1 MIKEIRILSGR
12 HRGAALRL
20 APGTWR
26 IGADDAA
33 GVHISDW
40 LHAPVTLTI
49 AEDGRMCWSGGDAT
63 ADTPVAIVEHQ
74 TLQFNDISL
83 SIGDPDHVVDT
94 PRCVAASVV
103 SDAPAP
109 AARGGLTRWLALGA
123 VAVPAAMLSTA
134 LLAMQP
140 VHVSPAAPQLDS
152 LRRQMPGLLAGIGQ
166 TGLQVNEQNGL
177 IVVRG
182 VVRSGADASAVRDL
196 LRRTAPDHAVAHLA
210 IVNDVLASITE
221 SLREPTLNASY
232 AGDGRFVVTGTTR
245 DSAVVRKHLAQL
257 AADLGPAVR
266 LLESRVTE
274 VRPGWSVADSDSALD
289 TGGLRYVQSLDGS
302 KHFPTPALSAD
313 ADPAALA
320 VAH

>member
-20 APGTWR
+20 AAGSWR

-33 GVHISDW
+33 SVHISDW

-49 AEDGRMCWSGGDAT
+49 ADDGRACWTGGDADT
-63 ADTPVAIVEHQ
+63 AVPVIEHQ
-74 TLQFNDISL
+74 TIQFNDIAL
-83 SIGDPDHVVDT
+83 SIGDPDHVAATAPLELAAPVL
-94 PRCVAASVV
+94 PVAPPQS
-103 SDAPAP
+103 S
-109 AARGGLTRWLALGA
+109 RNGLTRWLALGA

-140 VHVSPAAPQLDS
+140 AHVSPAAPQLDS

-177 IVVRG
+177 IVVQG
-182 VVRSGADASAVRDL
+182 VVRTSADATAVRDL
-196 LRRTAPDHAVAHLA
+196 LHRTAPNKAIARLA

-221 SLREPTLNASY
+221 SLREPTLNAGY
-232 AGDGRFVVTGTTR
+232 EGDGRFVVTGTTR
-245 DSAVVRKHLAQL
+245 DSAVVHKHLAQL

-266 LLESRVTE
+266 QLDARVTE

-289 TGGLRYVQSLDGS
+289 AGGLRYVQSLDGS
-302 KHFPTPALSAD
+302 KHFPTPALSAS

>member
-12 HRGAALRL
+12 HSGAVLRL
-20 APGTWR
+20 AAGTWR

-40 LHAPVTLTI
+40 QHAPVSLTI
-49 AEDGRMCWSGGDAT
+49 AEDGRMCWRGDDAAET
-63 ADTPVAIVEHQ
+63 AVDIAEHQ
-74 TLQFNDISL
+74 SLQFNDIAL
-83 SIGDPDHVVDT
+83 SIGDPDHVVAT
-94 PRCVAASVV
+94 PLCVAAPVESE
-103 SDAPAP
+103 APAG
-109 AARGGLTRWLALGA
+109 RGGLTRWLALGG

-140 VHVSPAAPQLDS
+140 AAVSPAGPGLDS

-166 TGLQVNEQNGL
+166 AGLQVHQQNGL
-177 IVVRG
+177 IVVQG
-182 VVRSGADASAVRDL
+182 VVRTSADATAVRDL
-196 LRRTAPDHAVAHLA
+196 LRRSAPGHAVAHLA
-210 IVNDVLASITE
+210 VVNDVLASITE
-221 SLREPTLNASY
+221 SLREPTLNAGY

-245 DSAVVRKHLAQL
+245 DAAVMRRQLAQL

-266 LLESRVTE
+266 QLESRATE

-302 KHFPTPALSAD
+302 KHFPTPALVAD

-320 VAH
+320 AAH